1 MKIRLEIMLNK
12 IFPLNPCLHLGVVF
26 KMKRHIQ
33 TIVLYNCLVFPLQN
47 PRIS

>member
-12 IFPLNPCLHLGVVF
+12 IFPPNPCLHLGVVF

-33 TIVLYNCLVFPLQN
+33 TSFVQLSCLPLAE
-47 PRIS
+47 S